1 MITLSDG
8 TETIELPEDLNWSDR
23 HWSPVAQ
30 AFTRS
35 VTGKPIIQEAASQQG
50 RPITLEPPTGG
61 GWMLA
66 SNEPQITDW
75 HDTPGQKLTLD
86 YHGETHTVQF
96 RHHDGQ
102 GYEST
107 PVRYVIKPA
116 QDPGHQVIPIFRF
129 ITVEP

>member
-8 TETIELPEDLNWSDR
+8 TNTIELPEDLNWADR
-23 HWSPVAQ
+23 HWSPVSQ
-30 AFTRS
+30 RMS
-35 VTGKPIIQEAASQQG
+35 RGITGKPIFQIGVANRG
-50 RPITLEPPTGG
+50 RPITLEPPANG
-61 GWMLA
+61 GWMIA
-66 SNEPQITDW
+66 SNEPQIIEW
-75 HDTPGQKLTLD
+75 HNIPKQKLTLD

-102 GYEST
+102 GYESA

-116 QDPGHQVIPIFRF
+116 QDPGHQVIPTFRF

>member
-8 TETIELPEDLNWSDR
+8 TNTVELPEDLNWIDR
-23 HWSPVAQ
+23 TWSPVSQ
-30 AFTRS
+30 SFTRS
-35 VTGKPIIQEAASQQG
+35 VTGKAIIQVAAAQLGQ
-50 RPITLEPPTGG
+50 PITLQAPDRG

-66 SNEPQITDW
+66 TKEPQILEW
-75 HDTPGQKLTLD
+75 HNAPGQKLTLD
-86 YHGETHTVQF
+86 FHGETHTVQF

-107 PVRYVIKPA
+107 PLRFQIN
-116 QDPGHQVIPIFRF
+116 PGPDHQVIPTFRF

>member
-8 TETIELPEDLNWSDR
+8 TNSIELPEDLNWADR
-23 HWSPVAQ
+23 TWSPVAQ
-30 AFTRS
+30 SFTRS
-35 VTGKPIIQEAASQQG
+35 VTGKAIIQVAAAQLGQ
-50 RPITLEPPTGG
+50 PITLQAPDRG

-66 SNEPQITDW
+66 TKEPQILEW
-75 HDTPGQKLTLD
+75 HNEPGQKLTLD
-86 YHGETHTVQF
+86 FHGETHTVQF

-107 PVRYVIKPA
+107 PLRFQIN
-116 QDPGHQVIPIFRF
+116 PGPDHQVIPTFRF